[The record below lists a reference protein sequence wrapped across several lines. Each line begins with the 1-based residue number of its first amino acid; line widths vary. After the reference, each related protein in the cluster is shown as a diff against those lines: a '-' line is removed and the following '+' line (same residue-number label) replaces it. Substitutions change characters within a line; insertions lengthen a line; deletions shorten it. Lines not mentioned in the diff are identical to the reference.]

1 MTVDLGSS
9 TQRTSPTQEP
19 PLPAGDEV
27 LLAARL
33 VPRRKPGQWIS
44 AALVLGLVALVAQS
58 LVTNPRY
65 QWDVVG
71 HFFLRPSII
80 DGLVLTLWLT
90 AAVIVCGYLLGIVLA
105 VMRLSDNPVLKSVSF
120 VYIWLFRSVPPL
132 VQLLFWFELSSLYP
146 TLSLSIPGVKTFAT
160 VETAH
165 LFTGILAAFVG
176 LTFDVAAFAAEIVR
190 GGLLSVDPGQ
200 TEAAK
205 SLGLGKRRIFWRIVL
220 PQAMPSI
227 IPASGNLL
235 IGMLK
240 ATSIVSVIAVQDLLY
255 SVQLIYNQNYLIIPL
270 LLVAT
275 IWYIILTTI
284 LSIGQY
290 YVERH
295 YARGRNGSPP
305 RGLWQVTRG
314 NIPLFGR
321 TRSDLAGLA

>member
-1 MTVDLGSS
+1 MTVDLGSPR
-9 TQRTSPTQEP
+9 RTTPTLAP
-19 PLPAGDEV
+19 GDAD
-27 LLAARL
+27 LLGARL

-44 AALVLGLVALVAQS
+44 AALVLVLVALVLRS
-58 LVTNPRY
+58 MVTNPHY

-71 HFFLRPSII
+71 HFFLRPSIL

-90 AAVIVCGYLLGIVLA
+90 AAVLVCGYLIGIVLA
-105 VMRLSDNPVLKSVSF
+105 VMRLSDNPVLTSVSF
-120 VYIWLFRSVPPL
+120 VYVWLFRSVPPL

-176 LTFDVAAFAAEIVR
+176 LTLDVAAFAAEIVR
-190 GGLLSVDPGQ
+190 GGLLAVDPGQ

-205 SLGLGKRRIFWRIVL
+205 SLGLGKRRIFRRIVL

-275 IWYIILTTI
+275 IWYIILTTL
-284 LSIGQY
+284 LSIGQFF
-290 YVERH
+290 VERH
-295 YARGRNGSPP
+295 YARGRDGGTT

-314 NIPLFGR
+314 NLPLRSR
-321 TRSDLAGLA
+321 TRADLGGLA